1 MSDVKPDGSTVPQ
14 PGAEGSTPAEGQV
27 APAAEQQSNF
37 LEALSE
43 DQKSYLKGIGVETLD
58 ADAFARIVDSSI
70 KQKSSVSDK
79 SREVEEL
86 RAQLTS
92 QGKPLAP
99 APVAAEEEEE
109 PVAPVAPPAS
119 TPGQS
124 TQGQG
129 KGVTENDLFDLSL
142 TINRDFPELVNEAVD
157 GRIFA
162 ELRQLGYFGVDGINK
177 KQVYEYLNAK
187 NTQAKELKE
196 LREFKEQY
204 SQPDPSANPSYDP
217 TNPISNSGQKDATW
231 AKSMVL
237 ASINWTQVDQKEL
250 DEARQILQ
258 GAL

>member
-14 PGAEGSTPAEGQV
+14 PGTEGSNPAEGQG

-43 DQKSYLKGIGVETLD
+43 DQKSYLKGIGVESLD

-79 SREVEEL
+79 SRELEEL
-86 RAQLTS
+86 KARLAS
-92 QGKPLAP
+92 QGQSVDTTPVVDPPAAP
-99 APVAAEEEEE
+99 APEQP
-109 PVAPVAPPAS
+109 PVS
-119 TPGQS
+119 TPEPS

-129 KGVTENDLFDLSL
+129 RGVTENDLFDLS
-142 TINRDFPELVNEAVD
+142 TMINREFPELVGEAAD
-157 GRIFA
+157 GKLFA
-162 ELRQLGYFGVDGINK
+162 ELRQLGFFGVEGINK
-177 KQVYEYLNAK
+177 RAVYDHLTAK
-187 NTQAKELKE
+187 HNLAKEIKE

-217 TNPISNSGQKDATW
+217 ANPISNSGKKDSEW
-231 AKSMVL
+231 ARGMVL
-237 ASINWTQVDQKEL
+237 ASINGTQVDQKDL
-250 DEARQILQ
+250 AEARQILQ